1 MPGRTIQRNITL
13 RALGSVAA
21 ILVAAGV
28 VANLV
33 ITNWLSA
40 EFDKAML
47 TKAQVLVTLFE
58 EDTFGMEFEF
68 ADEVMPEFGR
78 IDDPEYFQFRTPEGE
93 NFERS
98 TQLMGRDLPFFSE
111 IGADVKY
118 ANTILPD
125 GRPGRLLQMVFVPQ
139 LELELRTAERRV
151 SQYVMVIGLARERV
165 SLDHRIFLVDLSLIV
180 LGLLILISVYFA
192 LAQVISRGLA
202 PLEAIKQEVENL
214 DSSDMSQRLL
224 IGVPLLDLEKVVV
237 ALNDLLARIE
247 SGFEREKRFSVGAA
261 HELKTPID
269 ELMNMSEVFQRWP
282 NADEAPQF
290 AADVLAS
297 AKRMQFIVES
307 LLRLARGRLQAYNP
321 ETEGEDITL
330 LSSVQK
336 AIGLISKDAQARE
349 LSFDITGDSATAIF
363 SSALDLDLM
372 LSNVL
377 GNAVAHA
384 DRGTTLAIVL
394 AENSLSITN
403 AARTLTEDDL
413 PMLFESLWRKDEA
426 RTSEF
431 HVGLGLSIVQAYAER
446 LGIELGVFLQN
457 GEFTITFK
465 FPHT

>member
-1 MPGRTIQRNITL
+1 M
-13 RALGSVAA
+13 
-21 ILVAAGV
+21 
-28 VANLV
+28 
-33 ITNWLSA
+33 
-40 EFDKAML
+40 
-47 TKAQVLVTLFE
+47 
-58 EDTFGMEFEF
+58 
-68 ADEVMPEFGR
+68 
-78 IDDPEYFQFRTPEGE
+78 
-93 NFERS
+93 
-98 TQLMGRDLPFFSE
+98 
-111 IGADVKY
+111 
-118 ANTILPD
+118 
-125 GRPGRLLQMVFVPQ
+125 
-139 LELELRTAERRV
+139 
-151 SQYVMVIGLARERV
+151 

-180 LGLLILISVYFA
+180 LGLLVLISVYFA

-261 HELKTPID
+261 HELKTPIA

-282 NADEAPQF
+282 NSDEAPQF

>member
-180 LGLLILISVYFA
+180 LGLLILVSVYFA

-261 HELKTPID
+261 HELKTPIA

>member
-180 LGLLILISVYFA
+180 LDLLILISVYFA

-261 HELKTPID
+261 HELKTPIA

>member
-261 HELKTPID
+261 HELKTPIA

-321 ETEGEDITL
+321 ETEGEEITL

>member
-261 HELKTPID
+261 HELKTPIA

-431 HVGLGLSIVQAYAER
+431 HVGLGLSIVQAYAEP

>member
-261 HELKTPID
+261 HELKTPIA

-330 LSSVQK
+330 LSTVQK

>member
-237 ALNDLLARIE
+237 ALNDLLARLE

-261 HELKTPID
+261 HELKTPIA

-336 AIGLISKDAQARE
+336 AIELLSKDAQARE

>member
-261 HELKTPID
+261 HELKTPIA

>member
-261 HELKTPID
+261 HELKTPIA

-431 HVGLGLSIVQAYAER
+431 HVGLGLSIVQAYEER

>member
-261 HELKTPID
+261 HELKTPIA

-282 NADEAPQF
+282 NSDEAPQF

>member
-224 IGVPLLDLEKVVV
+224 IGVQLLDLEKVVV

-261 HELKTPID
+261 HELKTPIA

-330 LSSVQK
+330 LSTVQK

>member
-125 GRPGRLLQMVFVPQ
+125 GRPGRFLQMVFVPQ

-261 HELKTPID
+261 HELKTPIA

-330 LSSVQK
+330 LSTVQK

>member
-261 HELKTPID
+261 HELKTPIA

-377 GNAVAHA
+377 GDAVAHA

>member
-237 ALNDLLARIE
+237 ALNDLLARLE

-261 HELKTPID
+261 HELKTPIA

>member
-261 HELKTPID
+261 HELKTPIA

-384 DRGTTLAIVL
+384 DRGTTLAIIL

>member
-224 IGVPLLDLEKVVV
+224 VGVPLLDLEKVVV

-261 HELKTPID
+261 HELKTPIA

>member
-261 HELKTPID
+261 HELKTPIA

-330 LSSVQK
+330 LSTVQK

-384 DRGTTLAIVL
+384 DRGTTLAIIL

>member
-214 DSSDMSQRLL
+214 DSSDMSQRLF

-261 HELKTPID
+261 HELKTPIA

>member
-13 RALGSVAA
+13 RALGSVAT

-33 ITNWLSA
+33 ITSWLSA

-78 IDDPEYFQFRTPEGE
+78 TDDPEYFQFRTPEGV

-98 TQLMGRDLPFFSE
+98 TQLMGRDLPFLSE

-118 ANTILPD
+118 ANTILHD

-139 LELELRTAERRV
+139 LELELRTPERRI
-151 SQYVMVIGLARERV
+151 SQYVMVIGLARERM

-180 LGLLILISVYFA
+180 LGSLILITVYFA
-192 LAQVISRGLA
+192 LTQVISRGLA

-224 IGVPLLDLEKVVV
+224 ISVPLLDLEKVVV

-261 HELKTPID
+261 HELKTPIA

-330 LSSVQK
+330 VSSVQK
-336 AIGLISKDAQARE
+336 WIELLSKDAQARE
-349 LSFDITGDSATAIF
+349 LSFDITGDPAITIF

-384 DRGTTLAIVL
+384 DRGSTLAIVL
-394 AENSLSITN
+394 AENSLSISN
-403 AARTLTEDDL
+403 AARTLTEDYL
-413 PMLFESLWRKDEA
+413 PLLFESLWRKDEA

-446 LGIELGVFLQN
+446 LGIELDVFLQN

>member
-202 PLEAIKQEVENL
+202 PLDAIKQEVENL

-261 HELKTPID
+261 HELKTPIA

>member
-33 ITNWLSA
+33 ITIWLSA

-139 LELELRTAERRV
+139 LELELRTAKRRV

-261 HELKTPID
+261 HELKTPIA

>member
-78 IDDPEYFQFRTPEGE
+78 IHDPEYFQFRTPEGE

-261 HELKTPID
+261 HELKTPIA

-330 LSSVQK
+330 LSFVQK